1 MGHYVFKLPDL
12 GEGTVESEIA
22 EWYVKPGDR
31 VEQDQHIADVMTDK
45 ANVEL
50 TAPVA
55 GVVVSLA
62 GEAGDIIAVGS
73 ELIRFDVDGEGNAAA
88 TEAAPA
94 PVAEQ
99 KVEQKS
105 ESAPQPVEQQP
116 APQAAA
122 PVAGGRFVFKLPD
135 LGEGTVESEIAEW
148 HVAVGDVVEQDQ
160 VIADVMTDKATVELS
175 APVAGTV
182 VSLAGAAGDVIAVG
196 SELIVFAVDGS
207 GNAPSVEAA
216 SPVVE
221 DKVAANPEP
230 VAAPKAAASAPQVAA
245 PVVASGEVLTSP
257 AVRRRALDANIDLAD
272 VPGTGPAGRI
282 QHEDLDNFIAAGGK
296 LAVTAKVSGK
306 AKKTG
311 TTEIPVRGLRR
322 MIAQK
327 MQQSKRQIPH
337 FTYVEEIDVTEL
349 EALRQHMNATRTG
362 DQPKLTLLAYI
373 MQAVAKVMGEYP
385 QFNATFDD
393 TNNVITRY
401 EGVHMGIAA
410 QTDDGLKVPVVKHAE
425 ALDVWGLANEMKR
438 VSDAAKN
445 NTATKDE
452 LTGGS
457 ITITSL
463 GPLGGLVHT
472 PVINYPEVAII
483 GTNNMVERPVVRD
496 GQIVVRKMMNL
507 SSSFDHRVI
516 DGYDAA
522 QMIQRVK
529 QLLEHPATLFI

>member
-73 ELIRFDVDGEGNAAA
+73 ELIRFDVDGDGNAAA
-88 TEAAPA
+88 SEVAPA
-94 PVAEQ
+94 PATEL
-99 KVEQKS
+99 KVEEKPEQ
-105 ESAPQPVEQQP
+105 APQPVEQKSEP
-116 APQAAA
+116 AA

-196 SELIVFAVDGS
+196 AELIVFAVDGA
-207 GNAPSVEAA
+207 GNAPSVEAS
-216 SPVVE
+216 SPV
-221 DKVAANPEP
+221 VAANP
-230 VAAPKAAASAPQVAA
+230 APAAAQAPVQQTTAPAPQVAA

-272 VPGTGPAGRI
+272 VQGTGPAGRI

-296 LAVTAKVSGK
+296 LAVAAKASGK

-349 EALRQHMNATRTG
+349 EALRQHMNATRTA

-373 MQAVAKVMGEYP
+373 MQAVSKVMGEFP